1 MTYPIK
7 MTSIKTLLYSS
18 ILILTSTQLAHAR
31 PQPPKQPKFDFISI
45 PVEKPNTEA
54 VHQFPLVDT
63 GQITSFN
70 NYSAI
75 ASPKK
80 GDNFYGQDAQ
90 HKKNKPSYT
99 NNHDG
104 TITDNVTGLIWQQSF
119 EVMSYQQAV
128 EKLKS
133 FNLTNK
139 TDWRLPNIKEAYSLM
154 LFNGVDIS
162 AKDMSRTGKNRKPF
176 IDINDF
182 DFEYGANGK
191 RPIDVQMLTS
201 TVYQG
206 TTMGG
211 NQTLFGVNLADG
223 RIKGYPLMDP
233 RTRTGKMYTV
243 RFVRGDTNYGKN
255 HFKNNKNGTISDLAT
270 SLMWQQN
277 DNQQAISWQAALKLA
292 QTRNKENYL
301 GHNDWHLPN
310 AKELQSIVDYSR
322 SPSKTH
328 SAAINPLFSVT
339 SIIDEGGKKNYPFYW
354 TSTTHQNQQGGGSA
368 VYVCFGEALGFFKPP
383 MSKGTAKLEDVHGA
397 GAQRS
402 DPKVGNASDFPQGFG
417 PQGDVRRI
425 NHYVRLVRDMD

>member
-1 MTYPIK
+1 MT
-7 MTSIKTLLYSS
+7 MTFMKSLIYSS
-18 ILILTSTQLAHAR
+18 MLMLTSTQFAHAR

-45 PVEKPNTEA
+45 PIENPNTETIN
-54 VHQFPLVDT
+54 QFPLVDT
-63 GQITSFN
+63 GQVTTFN
-70 NYSAI
+70 NYNAI
-75 ASPKK
+75 KAPQK
-80 GDNFYGQDAQ
+80 GNAFYGQDAQ
-90 HKKNKPSYT
+90 HIKNKPSYT

-104 TITDNVTGLIWQQSF
+104 TITDNVTGLQWQQSF
-119 EVMSYQQAV
+119 EVMSYQQAID
-128 EKLKS
+128 KLKH
-133 FNLTNK
+133 FNLANH
-139 TDWRLPNIKEAYSLM
+139 TDWRLPTIKEAYSLM

-162 AKDMSRTGKNRKPF
+162 AKDMSKAGQHRKPF
-176 IDINDF
+176 IDINYF
-182 DFEYGANGK
+182 DFEYGANGR

-243 RFVRGDTNYGKN
+243 RFVRGNTNYGKN
-255 HFKNNKNGTISDLAT
+255 HFQNNKDGTISDLAT
-270 SLMWQQN
+270 GLMWQQN
-277 DNQQAISWQAALKLA
+277 DNQQAISWQSALELA
-292 QTRNKENYL
+292 QARNKENYL
-301 GHNDWHLPN
+301 GHNDWRLPN

-322 SPSKTH
+322 SPSATH
-328 SAAINPLFSVT
+328 SPAINPLFNVT

-354 TSTTHQNQQGGGSA
+354 TSTTQQNQQGGGSA

-383 MSKGTAKLEDVHGA
+383 MSKGAPKLEDVHGA

-402 DPKVGNASDFPQGFG
+402 DPKVGKASDFPHGFG

-425 NHYVRLVRDMD
+425 DHYVRLVRDIN